1 MAEKTE
7 NQVVLEKVNSRLG
20 SLKTERSSFIN
31 HWREIDTYISPS
43 SARFLRSERNKGYKR
58 HQEIINETAT
68 LAQRTLESGLM
79 AGMSS
84 PARPWFVLGPPDPGM
99 KEFGPVKE
107 WIDTVTRLMREVF
120 VRSNIYS
127 VLPQAYGTLGAFG
140 TAAFGLLEDE
150 KEVVR
155 AYPFPIGSFMIDCND
170 RMNVDTVYREYSMS
184 VRQLVAKFGLENVS
198 PSVRNLWDRGSY
210 GAWVPVVHAIEPNF
224 SAQPGKFN
232 SRDKAFLSIYYEE
245 GSDKPL
251 RVAGF
256 DEFSALAPRWFVNG
270 EDVYGTK
277 CPGMLALGAVKS
289 LQLAER
295 RTFQAIDKLVNPP
308 VNADATLRNVGT
320 DLLPGGIN
328 YIAGLGHT
336 PNAGIRPV
344 YEINPRIQELE
355 MKLEKL
361 EGRIRRCF
369 YEDLMLML
377 ATSDNSQMTAREV
390 EERHQEKLLVLG
402 PMMEQ
407 SNDDL
412 FDPLIDRVFNIMLR
426 RGMFPPPPKELI
438 GKPLRVEYISIM
450 AQAQK
455 LIGVASVERFVG
467 FVTNLAATTGRLDVL
482 DKVDFDQAV
491 DQYGEMTGVSM
502 KIIVPDD
509 QVAEIRK
516 RRAEE
521 NQRQVQAQAIP
532 MLQQGAAAAK
542 TLSETDMGR
551 DSALSRLLSGA
562 QGVSAAGLSESDPGG
577 GGNPMSGMAGM

>member
-1 MAEKTE
+1 MADKSE

-20 SLKTERSSFIN
+20 SLKTERSSFIE
-31 HWREIDTYISPS
+31 HWGEIDRYISPCT
-43 SARFLRSERNKGYKR
+43 ARFLRSDRNKGHKR
-58 HQEIINETAT
+58 FQEIINETAT
-68 LAQRTLESGLM
+68 LSQRTLESGLM

-107 WIDTVTRLMREVF
+107 WIDIVTRLMREVM

-127 VLPQAYGTLGAFG
+127 VLPKAYGTLGAYA
-140 TAAFGLLEDE
+140 TAAFGLLEDD

-170 RMNVDTVYREYSMS
+170 RMNVDTIYREYSMS
-184 VRQLVAKFGLENVS
+184 VRQLVSKFGTDNVS
-198 PSVRNLWDRGSY
+198 RAVLNLWDRGNY
-210 GAWVPVVHAIEPNF
+210 GAWVPVIHAVEPNF
-224 SAQPGKFN
+224 SAERGKLN
-232 SRDKAFLSIYYEE
+232 SRDKPFISVYYEE
-245 GSDKPL
+245 GADMGKPL
-251 RVAGF
+251 SVAGF
-256 DEFSALAPRWFVNG
+256 DEFSALAPRWNVNG
-270 EDVYGTK
+270 EDVYGTN

-289 LQLAER
+289 LQLEER
-295 RTFQAIDKLVNPP
+295 RKYQAIDKLVNPP
-308 VNADATLRNVGT
+308 MNADATLRNVGT

-328 YIAGLGHT
+328 YIAGLGQT

-344 YEINPRIQELE
+344 YEINPHIDHL
-355 MKLEKL
+355 MMDIEKV
-361 EGRIRRCF
+361 ENRIRRCF

-426 RGMFPPPPKELI
+426 RGMFPPPPKELL

-455 LIGVASVERFVG
+455 LIGVASVERFIG
-467 FVTNLAATTGRLDVL
+467 FVTNIATTTGRTDVL
-482 DKVDFDQAV
+482 DKVDFDQAI
-491 DQYGEMTGVSM
+491 DEYGDMTGVSS

-509 QVAEIRK
+509 RVAEIRQG
-516 RRAEE
+516 R
-521 NQRQVQAQAIP
+521 AQAEQQAVSMQAMP
-532 MLQQGAAAAK
+532 AMQQGAAAAK
-542 TLSETDMGR
+542 MLSETDVEGV
-551 DSALSRLLSGA
+551 SALSRLMT
-562 QGVSAAGLSESDPGG
+562 GVSGG
-577 GGNPMSGMAGM
+577 A